1 MVNHWL
7 SHSYAWAVKSGE
19 SSVGLLQK
27 NFFPSLSLLEDSSV
41 CDPIGVVSLTDRC
54 QSSSPTDFCCAEVPL
69 CSLMSFSSALY
80 SSLHRSLFVA
90 QPCDAA
96 GCKISGGVRG

>member
-1 MVNHWL
+1 MGCEEWGIKCGFI
-7 SHSYAWAVKSGE
+7 AE
-19 SSVGLLQK
+19 ELL
-27 NFFPSLSLLEDSSV
+27 PSLSLLEDSSV

-80 SSLHRSLFVA
+80 SSLHRSLLVA

-96 GCKISGGVRG
+96 GCKISGGVQG